1 MYITLLF
8 SMYYME
14 TNQLNFFSLHPA
26 PSPSLKS
33 LNSQND
39 LKSVKWFFQINQKIQ
54 KVSENNHNSWKALQ
68 LICIQFFIHSNVS
81 QVVSE
86 KKLLAQFLLPFER
99 YFCKKIIVTI
109 IPTKLGGSFK
119 LFFPFPLRITKSKN
133 DVSENWWS
141 NNKKYFCVL
150 FIAKTTLFQ

>member
-1 MYITLLF
+1 M
-8 SMYYME
+8 
-14 TNQLNFFSLHPA
+14 
-26 PSPSLKS
+26 
-33 LNSQND
+33 
-39 LKSVKWFFQINQKIQ
+39 
-54 KVSENNHNSWKALQ
+54 
-68 LICIQFFIHSNVS
+68 
-81 QVVSE
+81 VSE

-150 FIAKTTLFQ
+150 FIAKTTLFQWQAEFNWFLKRNSLTCYSCQYYSFMIERCCVEFYLDAEFYLLTYNYVNKYMYMLIKVKPYYEM